1 MERCGQIGSSSGI
14 GQSKFLLGIVVLAA
28 ALRASVLLWPG
39 AFAVDPDSYQRVASN
54 LVQRGV
60 FALNGEPSAY
70 RPPLYPLVLSAVMVM
85 PGCNWRTAV
94 GILHWSFGVGTVLC
108 VMLIMRWRGPW
119 AGVWAVLLVA
129 ADPLLLH
136 HSRLIM
142 TETQSAF
149 LVALTLAVFFHAVN
163 SPKKVWWFFG
173 GGLLGLCCLTR
184 PTFLPWPLVTVVIWF
199 AGEMWPKRGS
209 PSQSAEEPLGSAG
222 FGRKV
227 GQGSLTKLIQAAL
240 VFGGITLTVAPWV
253 VRNWLIF
260 GRPILGTTHGGY
272 TFYLA
277 NNPWYYD
284 YLSRPRPKPVW
295 DAAEFNSQWEE
306 IVRDRLGGDEL
317 LADRLAY
324 QLAFQTISEQPG
336 MFLRACLDRFWQLWR
351 LVPHRL
357 EQDETFLRTA
367 TRYAVGAFYLFQY
380 GLIGIAVI
388 CGIKNHSLVPSHR
401 VIEVLGCALVLT
413 VTGVHLFYWTN
424 MRMRAP
430 LTPVLAICAA
440 EGGRHLFSFLRRRLK
455 SP

>member
-1 MERCGQIGSSSGI
+1 MESRGQIEWSSGV
-14 GQSKFLLGIVVLAA
+14 GWSKLFLGVVLLAA

-39 AFAVDPDSYQRVASN
+39 AFAVDPDSYQRVAFN
-54 LVQRGV
+54 LVHRGV
-60 FALNGEPSAY
+60 FALNGKATAY
-70 RPPLYPLVLSAVMVM
+70 RPPLYPLVLSGMMVI

-108 VMLIMRWRGPW
+108 VLLIVRPQGALVR
-119 AGVWAVLLVA
+119 LLAIFFVA

-149 LVALTLAVFFHAVN
+149 LLTLTLVVFFHAVN
-163 SPKKVWWFFG
+163 SPRKVWWFLG
-173 GGLLGLCCLTR
+173 GGLIGLCCLTR
-184 PTFLPWPLVTVVIWF
+184 PTFLPWPLATIVLWIV
-199 AGEMWPKRGS
+199 GDLCLGHRS
-209 PSQSAEEPLGSAG
+209 LSQSAKEPLESRGCVG
-222 FGRKV
+222 KTTGRGWAQV
-227 GQGSLTKLIQAAL
+227 IQAAL
-240 VFGGITLTVAPWV
+240 VFGGMTLTLAPWV

-260 GRPILGTTHGGY
+260 GRPVLGTTHGGY

-284 YLSRPRPKPVW
+284 YLRRPGPKPVW
-295 DAAEFNSQWEE
+295 DAAEFNSRWEE
-306 IVRDRLGGDEL
+306 IVRGRLGGDEL

-324 QLAFQTISEQPG
+324 QLAFQTVSEQPG
-336 MFLRACLDRFWQLWR
+336 MFFRACLDRFWQLWR

-357 EQDETFLRTA
+357 EQDETFFRTV

-388 CGIKNHSLVPSHR
+388 YRIKDHNLVMSNR
-401 VIEVLGCALVLT
+401 IVAVLGSALILT

-430 LTPVLAICAA
+430 LTPILAIFAA
-440 EGGRHLFSFLRRRLK
+440 EGGRHLFSSLRRRLK